1 MMYYY
6 EDIIRNLVSPSSPSS
21 LSSNYS
27 NKNNKKKR
35 ILLVDDEND
44 ICFTFKE
51 TLEDSG
57 FITDT
62 YNNPVSALNNFKAH
76 IYNLVILDIKMPDM
90 NGFELYKEIKKIDP
104 NTKICFLTAAEEYY
118 EELRKEEE
126 YCALDK
132 EDLFIQKPISNEE
145 IIREINKR
153 LNST

>member
-1 MMYYY
+1 MYYY

-62 YNNPVSALNNFKAH
+62 YNNPVSALNNFKPH
-76 IYNLVILDIKMPDM
+76 IYDLVILDIKMPDM

-104 NTKICFLTAAEEYY
+104 NTKICFLTAGEEYY

>member
-1 MMYYY
+1 MIYYY
-6 EDIIRNLVSPSSPSS
+6 ESEQLVSPWSPS

-27 NKNNKKKR
+27 NNNKKKR

-44 ICFTFKE
+44 ICFAFKNG
-51 TLEDSG
+51 LEDSG

-62 YNNPVSALNNFKAH
+62 YNNPVSALNNFKPH
-76 IYNLVILDIKMPDM
+76 IYDLVILDIKMPDM

-104 NTKICFLTAAEEYY
+104 NIKICFLTAAEEYY

-132 EDLFIQKPISNEE
+132 NLFIHKPISNEE

-153 LNST
+153 IIKSS